1 MSTTPATAG
10 VPPSLRPLPERSNSR
25 RVWDRFGWNL
35 ALAIEILTIIVL
47 AEIARQSELL
57 GINYL
62 VAYLFFGTMT
72 LADAMRSQQLFATEV
87 MPKLADM

>member
-1 MSTTPATAG
+1 LNWLRKRHGSSEFTDRLNVHRGADFESWQEMGMVIAG
-10 VPPSLRPLPERSNSR
+10 SPET
-25 RVWDRFGWNL
+25 VH
-35 ALAIEILTIIVL
+35 

-87 MPKLADM
+87 MPKLADI